1 MIDVMVAYPNS
12 DTLAFDDVYYVEK
25 HSPLVNSLL
34 TEHGLR
40 YLRVHR
46 CIDPQATYH
55 LVAHLGFD
63 SAQRFESAFTAVG
76 DKLLADIANFTNVE
90 PVMQVNKVI
99 DTPA

>member
-12 DTLAFDDVYYVEK
+12 DTLAFDDVYYIEK

-34 TEHGLR
+34 AEHGLR

-46 CIDPQATYH
+46 CIDSQATYH
-55 LVAHLGFD
+55 LVAHLGFE
-63 SAQRFESAFTAVG
+63 SAQRFESAFEAIG
-76 DKLLADIANFTNVE
+76 DQLLADIANFTNVE
-90 PVMQVNKVI
+90 PVMQVNEVI